1 MVDHPGALNSSSKT
15 NLIKLLSFEL
25 QTYRCSFTYRN
36 PPKNMK
42 RLFDCIL
49 SGFAILVFC
58 PIGFVL
64 AVILR
69 LTGEGEIFYRQK
81 RIGRNGKPFGV
92 LKFATM
98 LKDSPNLGT
107 GTITKKGDPRVLPLG
122 KFLRK
127 TKLNEIPQLWNI
139 FIGDMSIVGPRPLT
153 KETRDYIPAEI
164 LEEIQDVQPG
174 LTGIG
179 SIIFRD
185 EETIIHESGEDY
197 HEFYQRE
204 IAPFKGEVELWYKK
218 NRSFF
223 IDLKIILLT
232 AWVVIF
238 SDRLRLNSLFSDIPS
253 HPIFNP

>member
-1 MVDHPGALNSSSKT
+1 
-15 NLIKLLSFEL
+15 
-25 QTYRCSFTYRN
+25 
-36 PPKNMK
+36 MK
-42 RLFDCIL
+42 RLFDCIS

-64 AVILR
+64 AVILKF
-69 LTGEGEIFYRQK
+69 TGEGEIFYRQK

-107 GTITKKGDPRVLPLG
+107 GTITKKRDPRVLPLG

-139 FIGDMSIVGPRPLT
+139 FIDDMSIVGPRPLT

-164 LEEIQDVQPG
+164 LDEIQDVQPG

-197 HEFYQRE
+197 HEFYRRE

-223 IDLKIILLT
+223 IDLKIIFLT

-238 SDRLRLNSLFSDIPS
+238 SDRLRLDSLFSDIPR
-253 HPIFNP
+253 HPIFNPEH